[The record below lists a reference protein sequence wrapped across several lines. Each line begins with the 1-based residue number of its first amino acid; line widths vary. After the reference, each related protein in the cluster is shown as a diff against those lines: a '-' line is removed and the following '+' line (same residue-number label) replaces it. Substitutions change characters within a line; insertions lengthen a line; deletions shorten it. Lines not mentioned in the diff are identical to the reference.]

1 MKIEELYKIFLE
13 QNQQICTDTRKIEKG
28 AIYFALKGGN
38 FDANSF
44 ATSAIEGGCAYAVVD
59 NPAIKNEKCIV
70 VEDALKT
77 LQDLANF
84 HRKQFT
90 IPVIGITGTNG
101 KTTTKELVKAVLSTQ
116 LKVHYTKGNLN
127 NHIGVPLTLLSMSK
141 DTEIAIIEM
150 GANHPLEIEFLC
162 TIAEPNY
169 GMVTNMGKAHL
180 EGFGGFEGVI
190 KTKSEMYDFASSHN
204 GKVFVN
210 AADELLMKQS
220 ARVKQRILYQN
231 AGFYGDVRAVSPYV
245 TAMLHI
251 GKEETEI
258 ATKLFGEHNLINMV
272 AAAAVGKEFCISTAN
287 IKKALQEY
295 QPDNNRSQIK
305 KSARGNTL
313 ILDAYNANPTS
324 MTMALTAFSK
334 IDSKNKIAIVGD
346 MLELGSASEAEHKN
360 IVRLLE
366 LNNITAFLVGPEFAK
381 CHGDFKSFENSTDLK
396 NFLALQ
402 NISNTSVLIKGS
414 RGIKLEVVEEV
425 L

>member
-1 MKIEELYKIFLE
+1 MLIEELYKKFIQ
-13 QNQQICTDTRKIEKG
+13 QNQKVCTDTRKIEKG

-44 ATSAIEGGCAYAVVD
+44 AVSAIEAGCAYAIVD
-59 NPAIKNEKCIV
+59 NSELIHEKCIV
-70 VEDALKT
+70 VPDVLKT

-127 NHIGVPLTLLSMSK
+127 NHIGVPLTLLSMFA

-150 GANHPLEIEFLC
+150 GANHPFEIEFLC
-162 TIAEPNY
+162 KIAEPNY
-169 GMVTNMGKAHL
+169 GLVTNMGKAHL
-180 EGFGGFEGVI
+180 EGFGGFQGVI
-190 KTKSEMYDFASSHN
+190 KTKSEMYDFIALQN

-220 ARVKQRILYQN
+220 AHVKQRILYQN
-231 AGFYGDVRAVSPYV
+231 AGFFGDIRASSPYI

-258 ATKLFGEHNLINMV
+258 ATKLFGEHNLINMI
-272 AAAAVGKEFCISTAN
+272 AAAAVGREFGVSVVN

-305 KSARGNTL
+305 KSAKGNTL
-313 ILDAYNANPTS
+313 ILDAYNANPSS
-324 MTMALTAFSK
+324 MTLALSAFVK
-334 IDSKNKIAIVGD
+334 VNAKNKIVIVGD
-346 MLELGSASEAEHKN
+346 MLELGKASEEEHKN
-360 IVRLLE
+360 MIRFLE
-366 LNNITAFLVGPEFAK
+366 LNNINAFLVGKEFSK
-381 CHGDFKSFENSTDLK
+381 CKSTFQSFENSTDLK

-402 NISNTSVLIKGS
+402 NITNTTILIKGS